1 MYCSFT
7 TTHLPPMSSLR
18 PFPPRDMKSRRQR
31 VQSLFPLLPSPPPA
45 RVPFLHKKVQNSF
58 GILCFPPSPPP
69 KNLDGER
76 KRRGE
81 GGRLKPRHPRS
92 PFPWHCGRCRLF
104 HPPPPPP
111 PVETCPLKRPLKQLW
126 HCKHAFLFPVSSCR
140 ALLGSPNMSAQ
151 V

>member
-31 VQSLFPLLPSPPPA
+31 VQSLFPLLPSPPRPP
-45 RVPFLHKKVQNSF
+45 VSPFCIKKFKTRSGNCAS
-58 GILCFPPSPPP
+58 LSPLLQ
-69 KNLDGER
+69 KTWMER
-76 KRRGE
+76 ERGE

-92 PFPWHCGRCRLF
+92 PFPWHCRRCRLF
-104 HPPPPPP
+104 HPPPPP
-111 PVETCPLKRPLKQLW
+111 PVETCPLKRPLKQLC

-140 ALLGSPNMSAQ
+140 ALLGSSNMSAQ